1 MRKIH
6 HLWKWLQPLYR
17 TVMTRM
23 GPPVSLGGPPS
34 GCFSEAAEIAAGR
47 VDGGLVPTTQTLVIP
62 SDSEVIQA
70 ALGQGD
76 HSNWRAVWSYRSDTL
91 LLGPSMVHVN
101 AQGRACT
108 EAMYGPHAWT
118 DPVWR
123 RHRRCNQLVL
133 HGPHTSIISRWN
145 HGASYYHW
153 FLDGLT
159 RLVHLD
165 QFPSDTRIIIPA
177 NLPEFAVRSIEW
189 LGLSDRTIPATD
201 CDLRVEDYW
210 FAGPTMLSGCPD
222 PLGVT
227 WLRKQFI
234 GSNYEPGTDL
244 IYIDRRQKRRLCAN
258 ADALADRFKDRGWI
272 VVDPGEL
279 EFSEQVALF
288 SKAKAVAGIHG
299 AGMTNLLWMPSRGK
313 VLEIMPS
320 RRRNGCYAGIA
331 ACIGL
336 SHRSWVV
343 ASDRLANIT
352 VPLSELDMWVSWA
365 EGYC

>member
-6 HLWKWLQPLYR
+6 QLWKWLQPVHR
-17 TVMTRM
+17 AVMAGF
-23 GPPVSLGGPPS
+23 GPPVSHGGPPS

-47 VDGGLVPTTQTLVIP
+47 VKGGHHSTLQPLVLP

-70 ALGQGD
+70 GLGQGD
-76 HSNWRAVWSYRSDTL
+76 HSNWRAVWSHRSDTL
-91 LLGPSMVHVN
+91 LLGPSLVHVD

-108 EAMYGPHAWT
+108 EAMYGPHAWM

-123 RHRRCNQLVL
+123 RHRRCNQVAL

-145 HGASYYHW
+145 QGDSYYHW
-153 FLDGLT
+153 LLDGLT
-159 RLVHLD
+159 RLIHLD
-165 QFPSDTRIIIPA
+165 RFPSDTRIIIPA
-177 NLPEFAVRSIEW
+177 NLPDFAARSIEW
-189 LGLSDRTIPATD
+189 LGLSDRIVPTTEG
-201 CDLRVEDYW
+201 DLRVEDYW

-222 PLGVT
+222 PLGVS
-227 WLRKQFI
+227 WLRKQFL
-234 GSNYEPGTDL
+234 GTLCEPGTEL
-244 IYIDRRQKRRLCAN
+244 IYIDRRQKRRGCSN
-258 ADALADRFKDRGWI
+258 AEALADRFRERGWL

-279 EFSEQVALF
+279 KFSEQVALF

-299 AGMTNLLWMPSRGK
+299 AGMTNLLWMPAGGK

-331 ACIGL
+331 TCIEL

-343 ASDRLANIT
+343 TSDHLANIS
-352 VPLSELDMWVSWA
+352 VPLSELDAWSSWA
-365 EGYC
+365 EG